1 MRRLSFDDVIV
12 LLRNERCYQDSKHG
26 SIENCPH
33 EAGTWLLLI
42 EDELREAKNALI
54 KGGNG
59 RDTWTNELVQVAA
72 LCVAALEQH
81 GMTDKEGRAI

>member
-1 MRRLSFDDVIV
+1 MRKMMFNAVVDLIGQ
-12 LLRNERCYQDSKHG
+12 ERAHQNNKHG
-26 SIENCPH
+26 PIEQAPH

-42 EDELREAKNALI
+42 EDELREAKQALI

-59 RDTWTNELVQVAA
+59 RDTWTMELVQVAA

-81 GMTDKEGRAI
+81 GLTDKEGRAI